1 MIRLASSGALGARGM
16 GAEVVLRAQ
25 HVSVSYETTRPVEAV
40 HDVSLELRRGEV
52 LGIAGESGCGKSTLV
67 FALTRM
73 LRAPARMTSGLVT
86 FYGGDDGGVVDVS
99 SLEGEALRAFRWQRV
114 ALVFQSAMSS
124 LNPVRN
130 VERQFGD
137 IFRAHAPDM
146 SKRERAARTAELLE
160 MVGIDPMRRHSFPH
174 ELSGG
179 MRQRVGIAMAL
190 ALRPDVVVMDEPTTA
205 LDVVVQREI
214 LDQLEEIR
222 EELNFSLVFVTHDLS
237 LLLEISDRL
246 LVMYAGR
253 VVEHAPTELL
263 RRGAAH
269 PYSRGLLRSTP
280 VLGGERREL
289 RGIPGVPPDLRNHVV
304 GCPFAARC
312 EALFEPCTRVTPEL
326 VEPRHVPEAVV
337 STSHWRVACHLHNK
351 AFRPGGPPQEF
362 AWVANGG
369 VGRVA
374 GEGRPGNPEVGL
386 DEHS

>member
-1 MIRLASSGALGARGM
+1 
-16 GAEVVLRAQ
+16 VLRAE
-25 HVSVSYETTRPVEAV
+25 HVSVSYDTTRPVEAV

-52 LGIAGESGCGKSTLV
+52 VGIAGESGCGKSTFV

-73 LRAPARMTSGLVT
+73 LRAPARMTDGSIT

-99 SLEGEALRAFRWQRV
+99 SLEGEALRAFRWKRV

-137 IFRAHAPDM
+137 IFRAHAPWM
-146 SKRERAARTAELLE
+146 SRAAREARTAELLE
-160 MVGIDPMRRHSFPH
+160 MVGIDPRRRRSFPH

-179 MRQRVGIAMAL
+179 MRQRIGIAMAL
-190 ALRPDVVVMDEPTTA
+190 ALRPDVVIMDEPTTA

-253 VVEHAPTELL
+253 VVEDAPTVLL
-263 RRGAAH
+263 SRGAAH
-269 PYSRGLLRSTP
+269 PYSRGLVRSTP
-280 VLGGERREL
+280 ELGGVRREL
-289 RGIPGVPPDLRNHVV
+289 RGIPGVPPDLRQPVV

-312 EALFEPCTRVTPEL
+312 DALVEACTHVTPGL
-326 VEPRHVPEAVV
+326 VEPRHVPEALV
-337 STSHWRVACHLHNK
+337 STSQWRVACHLHNEEL
-351 AFRPGGPPQEF
+351 RPGGPPEQF
-362 AWVANGG
+362 AWVAHGSG
-369 VGRVA
+369 GRVA
-374 GEGRPGNPEVGL
+374 GAGRSGDREVGI
-386 DEHS
+386 DEHT